1 MSAGGARSVTLAFL
15 GDVMLGRLVSEELGR
30 HAPEWFWGDV
40 LPILRSADGVFINLE
55 CAITRHPTPW
65 RPTEKVFHFRAEP
78 AAVDV
83 LQAANVR
90 FASLANNH
98 VLDYEIEG
106 LLETIE
112 LLDKAGIA
120 HAGAG
125 RTRADAEAPA
135 WVKIGTTAIA
145 LIAVTD
151 NEPPFAAG
159 AQRPGTYYLDLDERP
174 ELLPPTEPQIKSLR
188 ETGADFIVLS
198 AHLGPN
204 MVVHPSERIARYV
217 AATADRGVNLV
228 HGHSAHVFQGIE
240 RRGSSLILHDA
251 GDFLD
256 DYAVDAELRNDWSF
270 VFRLEVTAR
279 GISRLQ
285 LLPVR
290 LEFAQ
295 VRLATGAEKREICE
309 RMRKLS
315 ADLGTTLSP
324 IEEGLELD
332 LSSA

>member
-1 MSAGGARSVTLAFL
+1 M
-15 GDVMLGRLVSEELGR
+15 
-30 HAPEWFWGDV
+30 
-40 LPILRSADGVFINLE
+40 
-55 CAITRHPTPW
+55 
-65 RPTEKVFHFRAEP
+65 
-78 AAVDV
+78 
-83 LQAANVR
+83 
-90 FASLANNH
+90 
-98 VLDYEIEG
+98 
-106 LLETIE
+106 
-112 LLDKAGIA
+112 
-120 HAGAG
+120 
-125 RTRADAEAPA
+125 
-135 WVKIGTTAIA
+135 GTTVIA

-151 NEPPFAAG
+151 NESPFAAG
-159 AQRPGTYYLDLDERP
+159 AQRPGTYYVDLGERA
-174 ELLPPTEPQIKSLR
+174 ELLPPTEAQIKSLR
-188 ETGADFIVLS
+188 EAGADLIVLS

-204 MVVHPSERIARYV
+204 MVDHPSKRIGRYV
-217 AATADRGVNLV
+217 AQATDRGVDLV

-290 LEFAQ
+290 LEFAH
-295 VRLATGAEKREICE
+295 VRLATGVEKREICE

-315 ADLGTTLSP
+315 AELGTTLSP

-332 LSSA
+332 LSSV